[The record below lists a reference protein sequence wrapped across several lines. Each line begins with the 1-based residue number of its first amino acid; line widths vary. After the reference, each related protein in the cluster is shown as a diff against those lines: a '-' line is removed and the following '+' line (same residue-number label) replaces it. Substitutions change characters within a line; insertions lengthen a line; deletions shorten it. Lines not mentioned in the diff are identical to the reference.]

1 MKKPDPE
8 YVKVIRMRKEHDEYT
23 YKWETGSDKL
33 LKITKSSLGTFGFCP
48 ASYKYSYLED
58 IRQATSPA
66 MIKGTVIHNAQE
78 EFWKMVDIDEAKKV
92 ADDPMELQKHFRGL
106 YPEAPEEDYED
117 IYRAMTAYNTERFI
131 ECIEEDV
138 IDNFIPVGNEIMLN
152 ARYTTEDGQV
162 VHLQGIIDRIFYED
176 GGYIPM
182 ELKTGAWKDT
192 KKTMMRKEMAFYKL
206 LFENADPDDIRAAGL
221 DPDIPFTHWGWYYP
235 ASNYVWVEKVSNRS
249 EQAMHR
255 SMKKLLNAYQEQEF
269 DFEYYYKKCI
279 HCGHYDHCEAAAGGS
294 QYEWF

>member
-206 LFENADPDDIRAAGL
+206 LFEHATDEDIRAAGL

>member
-1 MKKPDPE
+1 
-8 YVKVIRMRKEHDEYT
+8 MRKEHDEYT
-23 YKWETGSDKL
+23 YKWEEDCGKL

-66 MIKGTVIHNAQE
+66 MIKGTIIHNAQE
-78 EFWKMVDIDEAKKV
+78 EFWKMVDVDKAREIAGRPGNYNTMV
-92 ADDPMELQKHFRGL
+92 LQKHFRGL

-131 ECIEEDV
+131 ECIEEESV
-138 IDNFIPVGNEIMLN
+138 DNFVPVGNEIMLN

-182 ELKTGAWKDT
+182 ELKTGAWKDS

-206 LFENADPDDIRAAGL
+206 LFEHATDEDIIAAGL
-221 DPDIPFTHWGWYYP
+221 DPNIPFTHWGWYYP

-249 EQAMHR
+249 EQAMQR
-255 SMKKLLNAYQEQEF
+255 SMNKLLEAYQQQEF
-269 DFEYYYKKCI
+269 NFEYYYKKCI

>member
-1 MKKPDPE
+1 
-8 YVKVIRMRKEHDEYT
+8 MRKENGEYT
-23 YKWETGSDKL
+23 YKWEPSNEKPI
-33 LKITKSSLGTFGFCP
+33 LKITKSSLGSFGFCP
-48 ASYKYSYLED
+48 LNYKYGYLD
-58 IRQATSPA
+58 SIRQKTSPA

-78 EFWKMVDIDEAKKV
+78 EFWKMVDVEEARKL
-92 ADDPMELQKHFRGL
+92 ADDPMKLQKHFRGL

-131 ECIEEDV
+131 ECIDENTL
-138 IDNFIPVGNEIMLN
+138 DNFVPVGNEIMLN
-152 ARYTTEDGQV
+152 ASFTTEDGIE

-192 KKTMMRKEMAFYKL
+192 KKTMMRKEMAFYKM

-235 ASNYVWVEKVSNRS
+235 ASNYVWVEKVSKRS
-249 EQAMHR
+249 QTAVLN
-255 SMKKLLNAYQEQEF
+255 SIDKLINAYVEKEF
-269 DFEYYYKKCI
+269 PAAYYYKKCI
-279 HCGHYDHCEAAAGGS
+279 HCGHYDHCEAADGGS
-294 QYEWF
+294 QNDWF

>member
-1 MKKPDPE
+1 
-8 YVKVIRMRKEHDEYT
+8 
-23 YKWETGSDKL
+23 
-33 LKITKSSLGTFGFCP
+33 
-48 ASYKYSYLED
+48 
-58 IRQATSPA
+58 
-66 MIKGTVIHNAQE
+66 
-78 EFWKMVDIDEAKKV
+78 
-92 ADDPMELQKHFRGL
+92 MELQKHFRGL

-206 LFENADPDDIRAAGL
+206 LFEHATDEDIRAAGL